1 MFLRFRKSVAWK
13 AARVTALAK
22 CTLSVRGSAPLANLS
37 IEKFFMTFALIILAA
52 GKGTRMRSDL
62 PKVLH
67 PIAGAPLVV
76 HAMEAGKPL
85 SPERCVVVAG
95 HGAELVRKRVLEHDP
110 KAEIVLQTEQ
120 LGTAHA
126 VDQARVAL
134 DGFKGDAIVLY
145 GDTPFVSAETLGDIQ
160 VARAAGADVV
170 VLGFEAAEPGKYG
183 RLVTEGNRLARIVE
197 AKDASPEE
205 LAISLCNSGVVC
217 ADSATLFDLISKVG
231 NDNASGEYYLTDIV
245 DIANADGKHCVAVT
259 CDEAETLGVNSRVD
273 LAAAEVVFQ
282 TARRRK
288 AMEEGATLVAPETV
302 HFAYD
307 TQLGRDVLVEP
318 NVVFGPGVVIEDGV
332 ELRAFSHLEGCRV
345 GQGSVVGPYA
355 RLRPGS
361 DLAEGVKI
369 GNFVE
374 TKKARIAA
382 GAKINHLSYVGDA
395 RVGAEANI
403 GAGTITCNYD
413 GVLKHHTD
421 IGDKAF
427 IGSNSALVA
436 PVTIGAEALVA
447 AGSVISDDVPDG
459 ALGVTRA
466 KQENKLGLA
475 RRLRARL
482 LEVKAARKKS

>member
-1 MFLRFRKSVAWK
+1 M
-13 AARVTALAK
+13 
-22 CTLSVRGSAPLANLS
+22 TL
-37 IEKFFMTFALIILAA
+37 ALIILAA

-95 HGAELVRKRVLEHDP
+95 HGAELVRKRVLAHDP
-110 KAEIVLQTEQ
+110 AAEIVLQTEQ

-126 VDQARVAL
+126 VDQARAAL
-134 DGFKGDAIVLY
+134 QGFEGDAIVLY
-145 GDTPFVSAETLGDIQ
+145 GDTPFVSAKTLGDIQ
-160 VARAAGADVV
+160 AARTSGADVV
-170 VLGFEAAEPGKYG
+170 VLGFEAAVPGKYG
-183 RLVTEGNRLARIVE
+183 RLVVEGDRLTRIVE
-197 AKDASPEE
+197 AKDATPAE
-205 LAISLCNSGVVC
+205 LGITLCNSGVVC

-245 DIANADGKHCVAVT
+245 DIANADGKRCVAVT

-273 LAAAEVVFQ
+273 LAAAEAVFQ
-282 TARRRK
+282 ASRRRQ
-288 AMEEGATLVAPETV
+288 AMEEGATLVAPETA

-307 TQLGRDVLVEP
+307 TKLGRDVLIEP
-318 NVVFGPGVVIEDGV
+318 NVVFGPGVVVEDGV
-332 ELRAFSHLEGCRV
+332 ELRAFSHLEGCHV
-345 GQGSVVGPYA
+345 GQGSIVGPYA

-374 TKKARIAA
+374 TKNAVLAK
-382 GAKINHLSYVGDA
+382 GAKVNHLSYIGDA
-395 RVGAEANI
+395 SVGAEANI

-413 GVLKHHTD
+413 GVLKHHTE
-421 IGDKAF
+421 IGENAF

-436 PVTIGAEALVA
+436 PVKIGARALVG
-447 AGSVISDDVPDG
+447 AGSVISRDVPDE
-459 ALGVTRA
+459 ALAMTRA
-466 KQENKLGLA
+466 KQEVKPGLA
-475 RRLRARL
+475 AKLRARL
-482 LEVKAARKKS
+482 LELKASRKK